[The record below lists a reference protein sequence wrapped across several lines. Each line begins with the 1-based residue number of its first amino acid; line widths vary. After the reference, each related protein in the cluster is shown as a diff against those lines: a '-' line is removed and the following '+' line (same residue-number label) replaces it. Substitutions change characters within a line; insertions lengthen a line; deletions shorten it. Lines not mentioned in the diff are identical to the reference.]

1 MNSLKQIIEES
12 GIGGF
17 GEITTSTAPEKMS
30 AEQKKELLLMVGQ
43 YNGVGKKLYE
53 YGDVRQ
59 IAESL
64 LKIAELAEKYALEEC
79 NEDMLQVGRV
89 HRDMKDVKKEA
100 GDLRKIAT
108 EAWTANERLKASY
121 VRIGKILENYYE
133 IK

>member
-17 GEITTSTAPEKMS
+17 GTLTTSTAPEKMS
-30 AEQKKELLLMVGQ
+30 PDQKKELLSMVGQ

-64 LKIAELAEKYALEEC
+64 LKITELAEKYALEGF
-79 NEDMLQVGRV
+79 N
-89 HRDMKDVKKEA
+89 
-100 GDLRKIAT
+100 
-108 EAWTANERLKASY
+108 
-121 VRIGKILENYYE
+121 
-133 IK
+133 